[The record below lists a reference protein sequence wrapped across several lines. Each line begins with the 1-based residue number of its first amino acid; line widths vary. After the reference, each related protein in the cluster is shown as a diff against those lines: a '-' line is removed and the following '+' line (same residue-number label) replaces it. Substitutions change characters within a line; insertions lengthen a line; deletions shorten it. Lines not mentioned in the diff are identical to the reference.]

1 MYIWFSL
8 EIKRKSNAS
17 WKGGYINK
25 SIMISAWMDDY
36 QGLAPVASVRNTRI
50 SKYRTIEISKY
61 RNVEAR
67 ACADEPRGRTRKSST
82 KIERWTMWR
91 NWEGCRDKMAAVR
104 ILILTLVLFSCLLVI
119 VEHVLAR
126 YLATAKGTIA
136 DGTLGYDMA
145 AGHAN
150 QPRR

>member
-1 MYIWFSL
+1 MLPEKGDALTNQLWFPH
-8 EIKRKSNAS
+8 EWTTIKVSRQSHRFE
-17 WKGGYINK
+17 
-25 SIMISAWMDDY
+25 M
-36 QGLAPVASVRNTRI
+36 
-50 SKYRTIEISKY
+50 SKYRTIELSNYRNIEISKY
-61 RNVEAR
+61 RNVEER
-67 ACADEPRGRTRKSST
+67 ACADESRGRTRNSLT
-82 KIERWTMWR
+82 KIERWTMRR
-91 NWEGCRDKMAAVR
+91 NWEGCRDKMAAVC

-126 YLATAKGTIA
+126 YLATVKGTIA